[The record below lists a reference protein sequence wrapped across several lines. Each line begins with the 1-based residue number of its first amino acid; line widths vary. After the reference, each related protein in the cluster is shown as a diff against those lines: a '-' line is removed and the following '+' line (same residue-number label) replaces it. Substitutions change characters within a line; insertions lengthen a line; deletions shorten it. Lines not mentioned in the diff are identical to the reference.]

1 MDICLSTNEA
11 CVAAASFVRPSWWSQ
26 HVEDKSGFIPLDS
39 MINSQNQHIIC
50 GGLTFENVPV
60 ALREKV
66 AFRDA
71 QLPEA
76 IEQMKRMLGLREAVL
91 VSTCNR
97 VEYFGTTTQP
107 DRAAAA
113 WPNFLRHFHE
123 TPEDFSACSF
133 QLCGTSCVEH
143 LYSVASGLKSMVVGE
158 TEVLGQLK
166 DAYEI
171 AQTHGFTGKWLNRLF
186 QSSFAAAKSVRSR
199 TAITRGHVSVGSV
212 SVNLA
217 EKIFGDLRGCR
228 VMVIGAGET
237 SERTA
242 RSLLLHGAS
251 SILVANRTFDR
262 AAALASELGG
272 EAVRWEEWEDRA
284 VDVDIMISSTS
295 APHYVLTREKLAAL
309 LHRRERRPLF
319 LIDLAVPRDFE
330 PSINLLDDVFLYDID
345 DLQSIA
351 HLHLGARQVEIK
363 RSIEILQPLVER
375 YLEWARRQTNHSNV
389 CHAEWDM
396 VSA

>member
-1 MDICLSTNEA
+1 MNICLQTIEA
-11 CVAAASFVRPSWWSQ
+11 CVAPASIDGLSWRSQ
-26 HVEDKSGFIPLDS
+26 QVEDKSGFARLGS
-39 MINSQNQHIIC
+39 MMNSPNEQIIC
-50 GGLTFENVPV
+50 GGLTFEEVPV

-66 AFRDA
+66 AFRTGQIPKA
-71 QLPEA
+71 L
-76 IEQMKRMLGLREAVL
+76 EQMKQMLGLQEAVL
-91 VSTCNR
+91 LSTCNR

-107 DRAAAA
+107 ERAAAA
-113 WPNFLRHFHE
+113 WPDFLRWFHE
-123 TPEDFSACSF
+123 ISEDFSALSF
-133 QLCGTSCVEH
+133 QLRGISCVEH

-158 TEVLGQLK
+158 TEILGQLK

-171 AQTHGFTGKWLNRLF
+171 AQSHGFTGKWLNRLF

-217 EKIFGDLRGCR
+217 ENIFGDLHGCR

-242 RSLLLHGAS
+242 RSLLRHGAS

-262 AAALASELGG
+262 AVALASELYG

-295 APHYVLTREKLAAL
+295 APHYVLTQEKLAAL
-309 LHRRERRPLF
+309 LHRRGQRPLF

-345 DLQSIA
+345 DLRSIA
-351 HLHLGARQVEIK
+351 RTHLGARQMEIK

-375 YLEWARRQTNHSNV
+375 YLVWARRQTSHSNI
-389 CHAEWDM
+389 CHAQLDL